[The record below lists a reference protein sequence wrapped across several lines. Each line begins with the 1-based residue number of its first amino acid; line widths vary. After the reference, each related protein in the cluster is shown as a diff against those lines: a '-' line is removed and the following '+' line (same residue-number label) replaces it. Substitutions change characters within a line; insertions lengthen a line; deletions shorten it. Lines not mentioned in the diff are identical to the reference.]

1 MARPIT
7 STQLRRSETEYSRQ
21 RKQFDSNPRFRY
33 DNIINLDMEMPEKT
47 TQDFEGPGMVS
58 KVDNVLGMN
67 LHATDDDEVN
77 IANEANNGLANPYM
91 QYPGGNANEPAED
104 VKPKKKKSS
113 SAGGERERER
123 GSGASR
129 PKSAARKSG
138 NRDEK

>member
-1 MARPIT
+1 M
-7 STQLRRSETEYSRQ
+7 LY

-67 LHATDDDEVN
+67 LHATLDNEEVN
-77 IANEANNGLANPYM
+77 IANEANNGLSNPYL
-91 QYPGGNANEPAED
+91 QYPGGNASEPVEET
-104 VKPKKKKSS
+104 KPKKKKSA
-113 SAGGERERER
+113 AGGVA
-123 GSGASR
+123 GSSR

-138 NRDEK
+138 SRDEK